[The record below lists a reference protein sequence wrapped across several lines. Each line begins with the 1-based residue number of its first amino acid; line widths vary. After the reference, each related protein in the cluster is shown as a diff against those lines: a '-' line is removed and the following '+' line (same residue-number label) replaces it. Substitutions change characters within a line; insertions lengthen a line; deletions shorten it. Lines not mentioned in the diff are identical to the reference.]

1 MHPQG
6 GIFME
11 REHRRHYRVAM
22 RQLEETP
29 AEGMYVTREEA
40 RGYAILTAALG
51 ALLFL
56 MILFKGRKK

>member
-1 MHPQG
+1 
-6 GIFME
+6 ME

-51 ALLFL
+51 ALLIL

>member
-1 MHPQG
+1 
-6 GIFME
+6 ME

-40 RGYAILTAALG
+40 L
-51 ALLFL
+51 
-56 MILFKGRKK
+56 KKVRKLQK

>member
-1 MHPQG
+1 
-6 GIFME
+6 ME

-51 ALLFL
+51 ALL
-56 MILFKGRKK
+56 

>member
-1 MHPQG
+1 
-6 GIFME
+6 
-11 REHRRHYRVAM
+11 M

-56 MILFKGRKK
+56 MILFKGRKKMNPSPFDSVKRAFFR

>member
-1 MHPQG
+1 
-6 GIFME
+6 
-11 REHRRHYRVAM
+11 M

>member
-1 MHPQG
+1 
-6 GIFME
+6 ME

-22 RQLEETP
+22 RQLEET
-29 AEGMYVTREEA
+29 

>member
-1 MHPQG
+1 
-6 GIFME
+6 ME

-22 RQLEETP
+22 RQREETP

>member
-1 MHPQG
+1 
-6 GIFME
+6 ME

-29 AEGMYVTREEA
+29 AEGMYVTR
-40 RGYAILTAALG
+40 GYAILTAALG